1 MVLVLDDGT
10 AHGSRRT
17 VQIVDILHLVRLQIV
32 HADARRSG
40 YPEESTTVYH
50 RIVDG
55 WTQESLSVRHLAQ
68 IRNLPVMEVEDRH
81 VLRMSQQQLVG
92 ILHEE

>member
-1 MVLVLDDGT
+1 MVLVLDDGA
-10 AHGSRRT
+10 AHSSRRT
-17 VQIVDILHLVRLQIV
+17 VQIVDVLHLVRLQII
-32 HADARRSG
+32 HGDARRSS
-40 YPEESTTVYH
+40 YPEETTTVYH
-50 RIVDG
+50 RIVNR
-55 WTQESLSVRHLAQ
+55 WTQESLSVRQLAQ